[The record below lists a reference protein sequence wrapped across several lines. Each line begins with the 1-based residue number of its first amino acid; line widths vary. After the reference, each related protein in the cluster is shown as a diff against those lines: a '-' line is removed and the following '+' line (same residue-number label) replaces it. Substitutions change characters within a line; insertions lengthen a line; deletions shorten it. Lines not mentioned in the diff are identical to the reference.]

1 MTTTVTVP
9 ATTPATTPTNSLV
22 TIEQLIAEA
31 EDLAALPQVVMQVID
46 LTMDPKAT
54 AADVE
59 KIVGTDQALA
69 GRILALANSSY
80 YGLPRRISSLREA
93 VVFLGFKAIRN
104 LAMAITT
111 FNLFLGK
118 SDSASLARRG
128 LWRHSMDTAQCARI
142 VASHLHPSDREAFG
156 TDEAYTCGLLHDI
169 GKLALDKSRPA
180 LFTSIAETARAHGVR
195 FHDIEEK
202 ALPWTHSQ
210 LGMALAARWNLPAH
224 VCETIGF
231 HHTPLAAQLNPHLTA
246 AVSLANEIAH
256 FLEDGS
262 SAGPEVEA
270 ARWEKTLEYS
280 RHALIPLRLTPEKA
294 QRAAAACR
302 AEVDKGLSQMAF
314 A

>member
-1 MTTTVTVP
+1 M
-9 ATTPATTPTNSLV
+9 
-22 TIEQLIAEA
+22 TIEQIIGEA
-31 EDLAALPQVVMQVID
+31 EDLAALPQVVMRVID

-111 FNLFLGK
+111 FNLFVGK
-118 SDSASLARRG
+118 GDAASLARRG

-142 VASHLHPSDREAFG
+142 ITSRLHPSDREAFG
-156 TDEAYTCGLLHDI
+156 TDEAFTCGLLHDV
-169 GKLALDKSRPA
+169 GKLVLDKSRPA
-180 LFTSIAETARAHGVR
+180 LFTSISEAARTHGLR
-195 FHDIEEK
+195 FHEVEEK

-210 LGMALAARWNLPAH
+210 LGMTLAARWNLPTA

-231 HHTPLAAQLNPHLTA
+231 HHTPLGAQVNPRLTA
-246 AVSLANEIAH
+246 TVSLANEVAH
-256 FLEDGS
+256 FLEGNATED
-262 SAGPEVEA
+262 EA
-270 ARWEKTLEYS
+270 ARWDRTLVRCHE
-280 RHALIPLRLTPEKA
+280 ALIPLRLSPENA
-294 QRAAAACR
+294 QAMVAACR
-302 AEVDKGLSQMAF
+302 SEVDKGLSQMAF
-314 A
+314 T